1 MLLRIS
7 YLNTWTNSLNL
18 HFQLKIALQT
28 PHVSILSF
36 STNFQIPI
44 IATSNLFISTRF
56 QLCKVKHPQQ
66 FYGTFLFLFWIDMH
80 QPTQIRKGGNFWPIK
95 KDAVHKQIALDR
107 QVISGDFSYSNL
119 LTENLMFATLSDWR
133 ALLDEFFYSWF
144 CYWLYLCQLGY
155 SLKS

>member
-36 STNFQIPI
+36 STNFQISI

-66 FYGTFLFLFWIDMH
+66 FYGTF
-80 QPTQIRKGGNFWPIK
+80 
-95 KDAVHKQIALDR
+95 
-107 QVISGDFSYSNL
+107 
-119 LTENLMFATLSDWR
+119 
-133 ALLDEFFYSWF
+133 FYF
-144 CYWLYLCQLGY
+144 YFE
-155 SLKS
+155 